1 MNNNKIANI
10 KKSADTT
17 AKVVNVFAILMR
29 VVAVMT
35 FVAAIIIFCYS
46 KQIDGYISAT
56 DGHWELSTGT
66 TTQIISR
73 QGASF
78 VETFNFMNFSTWA
91 ACNALYASV
100 MAVAISVALSIL
112 RKTFIAVKESETPF
126 NEDVLK
132 KMRATGIIVSILVI
146 LSSVG
151 IGVCVALSFWCLY
164 SIFSYGIELQ
174 KNEDETL

>member
-1 MNNNKIANI
+1 MNNNKIAQI

-29 VVAVMT
+29 VVAVLT
-35 FVAAIIIFCYS
+35 FVAAIFIFCFS
-46 KQIDGYISAT
+46 KQLDGFVSAT
-56 DGHWELSTGT
+56 DGHWELATGG

-78 VETFNFMNFSTWA
+78 IETFNFMNFSTWA
-91 ACNALYASV
+91 ACNALYGSV
-100 MAVAISVALSIL
+100 IAVAISIAMSIL

-132 KMRATGIIVSILVI
+132 KMRATGIITSVLVI